1 MDCEYFLDTDLLR
14 IHADELD
21 VSAHMARL
29 LCEEIN
35 QIRRMS
41 DPEFNNRCTDLMTKA
56 QGLADFYAEMARVV
70 RNIGD
75 DGDEVICRIHNLI
88 LDSRPDFS
96 TVIRGEIMDL

>member
-21 VSAHMARL
+21 DSARAGRL
-29 LCEEIN
+29 LCEEIRL
-35 QIRRMS
+35 IRRLGN
-41 DPEFNNRCTDLMTKA
+41 PEFDYRCADLLTKA
-56 QGLADFYAEMARVV
+56 QELAEFYAAMARVV

-75 DGDEVICRIHNLI
+75 DGDEVIHRIHNLI

-96 TVIRGEIMDL
+96 TIIRGDITDL